1 MSKSQSSDIP
11 KIPIIGNGD
20 IFSYTDYEEN
30 KCDETYL
37 DNLDKNLIFM
47 QFPRIMKEY
56 MMYQYDIVG

>member
-1 MSKSQSSDIP
+1 MRQFIEK
-11 KIPIIGNGD
+11 
-20 IFSYTDYEEN
+20 YTDYEEN

-56 MMYQYDIVG
+56 MMYQYDIVGQQLRDFIVMFYA